1 VLPRGEVGVVHV
13 FMWYLVV
20 SWMYRRS
27 EVREGGRK
35 AAKARRRYFYGDA
48 TRACH
53 SVWSVGC
60 LVVAVVAAVM
70 LLLLV
75 VVVVVEGGGVQ
86 GMVLR
91 WCVGALVRWCVGD
104 W

>member
-1 VLPRGEVGVVHV
+1 MVHV